1 MIYNA
6 LLVSHTNLFRES
18 TPDTPWPRGVAIM
31 KLVSTCS
38 LLALFAFV
46 ASAIAA
52 GNEPEEGFVS
62 LFDGKSFDGWKVNEN
77 PDSWKIVEGA
87 MVCRGPRSHVFY
99 VGDQAPFKNFH
110 FKCDVMTKPK
120 ANAGIYFHTKY
131 QDSGW
136 PKFGYEAQ
144 VNATHGDPKKTGSL
158 YDVKNVA
165 EANHQDNEWYT
176 EEIIVEGKR
185 IQIIVNGKTV
195 VDFTEEPDRKA
206 GRDFTRI
213 LDADGGTFAFQSHDP
228 ESEVH
233 FRNVRVKKLP
243 D

>member
-1 MIYNA
+1 MS
-6 LLVSHTNLFRES
+6 L
-18 TPDTPWPRGVAIM
+18 AI
-31 KLVSTCS
+31 V
-38 LLALFAFV
+38 
-46 ASAIAA
+46 AIAA
-52 GNEPEEGFVS
+52 PAFAEDDAQEEGFVS
-62 LFDGKSFDGWKVNEN
+62 LWDGKSLDGWKINEN
-77 PDSWKIVEGA
+77 ADSWKIVDGA
-87 MVCRGPRSHVFY
+87 LVCRGPRSHIFY

-110 FKCDVMTKPK
+110 FKADVMTKPG

-144 VNATHGDPKKTGSL
+144 VNATQGDPKKTGSL
-158 YDVKNVA
+158 YAVKDVF
-165 EANHQDNEWYT
+165 EANHKDNEWYT
-176 EEIIVEGKR
+176 EEIVVEGKR

-206 GRDFTRI
+206 GTDFTRI
-213 LDADGGTFAFQSHDP
+213 LDADGGTFAFQAHDP

-233 FRNVRVKKLP
+233 FKNVRVKKLP